1 MYATM
6 IQCDMRALASAA
18 ERGRSGRTLATA
30 LAALPGF
37 VAFVALD
44 ADGESGTVAALCI
57 FEDRAQMAAADCAIA
72 RWQGEHPATV
82 GTGVRRLG
90 AGLVIVQKGL

>member
-6 IQCDMRALASAA
+6 LQCDMRAIASAE
-18 ERGRSGRTLATA
+18 ERGRTGRTLATA

-37 VAFVALD
+37 VGFVALD
-44 ADGESGTVAALCI
+44 ADADAGTVAALCI

-82 GTGVRRLG
+82 GIGIRRLG
-90 AGLVIVQKGL
+90 AGLMIAQKGL